1 MCDDILSFL
10 GLGEAFGS
18 SKAWD
23 DFGTFRSSL
32 KCKVDLSNPEAWDEI
47 DASVGELTGTLIVA
61 LPHPIII
68 GCSRVFPFR
77 YNGQFC
83 FAVSVD
89 ALVRSNSLPSKTIK
103 VGQVLVI
110 PESG

>member
-1 MCDDILSFL
+1 MPQLTAIPVLRVWVCDDILSFL

-18 SKAWD
+18 SEAWD

-47 DASVGELTGTLIVA
+47 DASLGELTGTLIVA

-89 ALVRSNSLPSKTIK
+89 ALFN
-103 VGQVLVI
+103 
-110 PESG
+110 